1 MRTGTDEYNRLS
13 AILNMLPGFIF
24 IQDMAHNIEFC
35 NREFIKLFGD
45 PKGRKCHEVFN
56 HSVTP
61 CRPCPAKKAL
71 ETNTQHAF
79 RWNDSHGRS
88 FTFYYSPFED
98 VDGTVKVL
106 GAGINI
112 SQQVAARKALK
123 ESEGRYR
130 HLYERAPV
138 MLHAID
144 TQGRIVYVSD
154 RWLERMGYI
163 REDVIGRSF
172 LEFLAN
178 ESDHIQTEKALA
190 ELLRAGSCTDVHY
203 QYRTKEGRP
212 LDVFLSAVNDL
223 GKSGHMRLIFV
234 VSNDVTE
241 RLMAEKALRQIH
253 ENLENQVQ
261 NRTEA
266 YLRSAEKLRQEID
279 ERKLTEDALRR
290 SERKYSTLVENS
302 LTGIYIKQDG
312 KIVFANERFCNIH
325 GYIPREIIG
334 IESWRL
340 VHPSDRASVEDYS
353 LKRLKGLDVPGQYE
367 ARGLTKDHRVIWV
380 VRNNTR
386 ILYKGRPAI
395 LGNLVDIT
403 PRKRVESHLR
413 KSEKELRMLSTQL
426 LTAQENERKRIA
438 LELHDTVAQSLVTI
452 KFTLAQKLKQMGSP
466 VPPEGVSI
474 ESVIDLVQANI
485 TEVRQLMTALRPSL
499 LDDLGILATIN
510 WHCREFQS
518 VYKDIDIDKE
528 LNVVEENV
536 PDNLKIVIFRIV
548 QEAMNNIAKHG
559 EASRIQLRLG
569 MEDGALELIVKDN
582 GKGFDYQGV
591 LSDMTNN
598 SGLGLLGMRERAE
611 QSFGTFTL
619 DSRKNE
625 GTRIRAVWRVGGL
638 ITDER

>member
-1 MRTGTDEYNRLS
+1 
-13 AILNMLPGFIF
+13 
-24 IQDMAHNIEFC
+24 
-35 NREFIKLFGD
+35 
-45 PKGRKCHEVFN
+45 
-56 HSVTP
+56 
-61 CRPCPAKKAL
+61 
-71 ETNTQHAF
+71 
-79 RWNDSHGRS
+79 
-88 FTFYYSPFED
+88 
-98 VDGTVKVL
+98 
-106 GAGINI
+106 
-112 SQQVAARKALK
+112 
-123 ESEGRYR
+123 
-130 HLYERAPV
+130 
-138 MLHAID
+138 
-144 TQGRIVYVSD
+144 
-154 RWLERMGYI
+154 
-163 REDVIGRSF
+163 
-172 LEFLAN
+172 
-178 ESDHIQTEKALA
+178 
-190 ELLRAGSCTDVHY
+190 
-203 QYRTKEGRP
+203 
-212 LDVFLSAVNDL
+212 
-223 GKSGHMRLIFV
+223 
-234 VSNDVTE
+234 
-241 RLMAEKALRQIH
+241 
-253 ENLENQVQ
+253 
-261 NRTEA
+261 
-266 YLRSAEKLRQEID
+266 
-279 ERKLTEDALRR
+279 
-290 SERKYSTLVENS
+290 
-302 LTGIYIKQDG
+302 
-312 KIVFANERFCNIH
+312 
-325 GYIPREIIG
+325 
-334 IESWRL
+334 
-340 VHPSDRASVEDYS
+340 
-353 LKRLKGLDVPGQYE
+353 
-367 ARGLTKDHRVIWV
+367 
-380 VRNNTR
+380 
-386 ILYKGRPAI
+386 
-395 LGNLVDIT
+395 
-403 PRKRVESHLR
+403 
-413 KSEKELRMLSTQL
+413 MLSTQL

-611 QSFGTFTL
+611 QSFGTFAL